1 MWIAPGERRG
11 IYHVDNA
18 SLWNMDRL
26 KRKWKSGSYDGHVS
40 SWNVDR
46 EKRRSYMVFVKC
58 GIGLGA
64 VDADVM
70 KAAGGGS
77 R

>member
-1 MWIAPGERRG
+1 
-11 IYHVDNA
+11 
-18 SLWNMDRL
+18 MDRL
-26 KRKWKSGSYDGHVS
+26 KRKWKSGCYDGHVS

-46 EKRRSYMVFVKC
+46 EKSRSYMVFVKC